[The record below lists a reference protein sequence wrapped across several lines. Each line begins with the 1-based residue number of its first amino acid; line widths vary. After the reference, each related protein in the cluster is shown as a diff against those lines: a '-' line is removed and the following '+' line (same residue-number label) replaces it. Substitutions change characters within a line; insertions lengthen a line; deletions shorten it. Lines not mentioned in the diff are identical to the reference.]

1 MSGINSLLSCIND
14 APCFD
19 NVLTS
24 PGSEK
29 SNIIALALIEKGQ
42 LAANDFSE
50 TNVRLTPSVADSVI
64 GFVREMQVLG
74 KAVFFPSGH
83 LNGIKLQPEEKMQT
97 ITFGLQNDPQP
108 TGETL
113 NGFQFKYEYFYTTQG
128 VEWFNWLRKNLGK
141 YDLVFWTENYV
152 HFVEGKKLTF
162 FNIGAPI
169 SGNAA
174 ETIVGGFD
182 VKYLGD
188 GEPIPYVHST
198 VDLLEGFTSLTIGNP
213 TIDILKLAFTDCS
226 DSNCKT
232 YVSLPSTVPLSTT
245 LSFDVVD
252 FPTETSGDDIDV
264 NSCLTWE
271 IYENCGTTKLASNA
285 SPTKIDPLTG
295 VVTLTTFPANTER
308 KYTVVAIT
316 NSCVRG
322 EFCFKI
328 RTNPA

>member
-1 MSGINSLLSCIND
+1 MSGINSLLSCMND

-29 SNIIALALIEKGQ
+29 SNIIALALVEKGQ

-50 TNVRLTPSVADSVI
+50 VSVRLTPSVADGVVH
-64 GFVREMQVLG
+64 FVRQMQVLG

-97 ITFGLQNDPQP
+97 ITFGLQDSPQP
-108 TGETL
+108 TGEVL

-128 VEWFNWLRKNLGK
+128 VEWFNWLRQNLGK
-141 YDLVFWTENYV
+141 FDLVFWTENYV

-169 SGNAA
+169 SGNAS

-188 GEPIPYVHST
+188 GESIPYVHNSASY
-198 VDLLEGFTSLTIGNP
+198 LEGFTSLTIANP
-213 TIDILKLAFTDCS
+213 TIDALKLAKANCS

-232 YVSLPSTVPLSTT
+232 YAAVASGTLSTT
-245 LSFDVVD
+245 LAFDTVNFESVTVEPD
-252 FPTETSGDDIDV
+252 VDV
-264 NSCLTWE
+264 NGCLKWE
-271 IYENCGTTKLASNA
+271 IYENCGTTKLASDA

-328 RTNPA
+328 RTKPA

>member
-1 MSGINSLLSCIND
+1 MSGINSLLSCMND

-97 ITFGLQNDPQP
+97 ITFGLQDSPQP

-128 VEWFNWLRKNLGK
+128 VEWFNWLRQNLGK

-169 SGNAA
+169 SGNAS

-188 GEPIPYVHST
+188 GEPIPYVHNSASY
-198 VDLLEGFTSLTIGNP
+198 LEGFTSLTIANP
-213 TIDILKLAFTDCS
+213 TIDALKLALAACS

-232 YVSLPSTVPLSTT
+232 YEAVATGTLSTT
-245 LSFDVVD
+245 LSFHVLD

-264 NSCLTWE
+264 NSCVKWE
-271 IYENCGTTKLASNA
+271 IYENCGTTKLASDA

-328 RTNPA
+328 RTKPA